1 MYNTKINE
9 SLAKNNSATPEKIN
23 IVRGSVKQ
31 TTADKMNE
39 LAKSVR
45 SGNID
50 SFDALYNLAYSKAFY
65 IASKEEETRD
75 QADDIAQEAMI
86 RLYQNID
93 KVEYVTTWL
102 YRTVSNMVT
111 DAKRKKES
119 LPVLEFDAPKVNAK
133 SDAPSLLLSETV
145 GDKSVWVN
153 PEAVLERDSKEE
165 ILKNALPHILS
176 LLSDRHQE
184 VICYALI
191 EKKKQSE
198 IASIMGIS
206 RSTVAVT
213 LRNATARFQKEFAAH
228 YDVALFGLQ
237 SAYELETIT
246 VSSSFLAFI
255 KIQKITPYFANRKR
269 VHGKSMYPYF
279 YSIVLFFRSVAL
291 VLFKTSVRILVSVKS
306 QSSISLVSQFC
317 KNGFA
322 TLISLHSSSS
332 AEHSNTLHIV
342 IKTSILGTVFPLSKW
357 LIWLAPTPISSDNL
371 SWVSPF
377 SIRFCLMRCPI
388 SV

>member
-1 MYNTKINE
+1 MF
-9 SLAKNNSATPEKIN
+9 SRNNMNNVNS
-23 IVRGSVKQ
+23 GSVKQ

-102 YRTVSNMVT
+102 YRTVTNMVT

-269 VHGKSMYPYF
+269 VHGQIHVP
-279 YSIVLFFRSVAL
+279 VLLLHCF
-291 VLFKTSVRILVSVKS
+291 ILPKR
-306 QSSISLVSQFC
+306 C
-317 KNGFA
+317 
-322 TLISLHSSSS
+322 
-332 AEHSNTLHIV
+332 
-342 IKTSILGTVFPLSKW
+342 
-357 LIWLAPTPISSDNL
+357 
-371 SWVSPF
+371 F
-377 SIRFCLMRCPI
+377 STIQNIC
-388 SV
+388 

>member
-1 MYNTKINE
+1 MFSRN
-9 SLAKNNSATPEKIN
+9 KNNVNSGSA
-23 IVRGSVKQ
+23 KQ
-31 TTADKMNE
+31 TTADRMNE

-45 SGNID
+45 SGNIE
-50 SFDALYNLAYSKAFY
+50 SFDALYKLAYGKAFY

-75 QADDIAQEAMI
+75 LADDIAQEAMI

-102 YRTVSNMVT
+102 YRTVTNMVT

-176 LLSDRHQE
+176 LLSDRHQD

-237 SAYELETIT
+237 SAYELETIA

-255 KIQKITPYFANRKR
+255 KIQKNTPYFANRKR
-269 VHGKSMYPYF
+269 VHGQIHVP
-279 YSIVLFFRSVAL
+279 VL
-291 VLFKTSVRILVSVKS
+291 LFHCFIL
-306 QSSISLVSQFC
+306 
-317 KNGFA
+317 
-322 TLISLHSSSS
+322 
-332 AEHSNTLHIV
+332 
-342 IKTSILGTVFPLSKW
+342 P
-357 LIWLAPTPISSDNL
+357 
-371 SWVSPF
+371 
-377 SIRFCLMRCPI
+377 
-388 SV
+388 

>member
-1 MYNTKINE
+1 MFSRNN
-9 SLAKNNSATPEKIN
+9 KNNVNS
-23 IVRGSVKQ
+23 GSTKQ
-31 TTADKMNE
+31 TTADRMNE

-269 VHGKSMYPYF
+269 VHGQIHVP
-279 YSIVLFFRSVAL
+279 VLLLHCF
-291 VLFKTSVRILVSVKS
+291 ILPKRCFS
-306 QSSISLVSQFC
+306 
-317 KNGFA
+317 
-322 TLISLHSSSS
+322 
-332 AEHSNTLHIV
+332 
-342 IKTSILGTVFPLSKW
+342 TVQN
-357 LIWLAPTPISSDNL
+357 I
-371 SWVSPF
+371 
-377 SIRFCLMRCPI
+377 C
-388 SV
+388 

>member
-102 YRTVSNMVT
+102 YRTVTNMVT

-237 SAYELETIT
+237 SAYELETIA

-255 KIQKITPYFANRKR
+255 KIQKNTPYFANRKR

-306 QSSISLVSQFC
+306 QSPINSVSQFC

-322 TLISLHSSSS
+322 VLISRQSSSS
-332 AEHSNTLHIV
+332 AEHSNTLQIV
-342 IKTSILGTVFPLSKW
+342 INTSMLGTVLPLSRW
-357 LIWLAPTPISSDNL
+357 LMWLAPTPISSDSF

-377 SIRFCLMRCPI
+377 SIRFCLIRCPM

>member
-31 TTADKMNE
+31 TTADRMNE

-45 SGNID
+45 AGNIE
-50 SFDALYNLAYSKAFY
+50 SFNELYVLAYRKAVS
-65 IASKEEETRD
+65 IAAMREAPKD

-111 DAKRKKES
+111 DEKRKRES
-119 LPVLEFDAPKVNAK
+119 HPVLEFDAPKANPK
-133 SDAPSLLLSETV
+133 SDATPLLLSETV

-153 PEAVLERDSKEE
+153 PDAVLERDSKEE
-165 ILKNALPHILS
+165 ILKDALPHILS
-176 LLSDRHQE
+176 LLSERHQE
-184 VICYALI
+184 VIRYALI

-237 SAYELETIT
+237 SAYELETIA

-255 KIQKITPYFANRKR
+255 KIQKNTPYFANRKR
-269 VHGKSMYPYF
+269 VHGQIHVP
-279 YSIVLFFRSVAL
+279 VLLLHCF
-291 VLFKTSVRILVSVKS
+291 ILPKRCFS
-306 QSSISLVSQFC
+306 
-317 KNGFA
+317 
-322 TLISLHSSSS
+322 
-332 AEHSNTLHIV
+332 
-342 IKTSILGTVFPLSKW
+342 TVQN
-357 LIWLAPTPISSDNL
+357 I
-371 SWVSPF
+371 
-377 SIRFCLMRCPI
+377 C
-388 SV
+388 

>member
-1 MYNTKINE
+1 MF
-9 SLAKNNSATPEKIN
+9 SRNNMNNVNS
-23 IVRGSVKQ
+23 GSVKQ
-31 TTADKMNE
+31 TTADRMNE

-45 SGNID
+45 SGNIE
-50 SFDALYNLAYSKAFY
+50 SFDALYKLAYGKAFY

-102 YRTVSNMVT
+102 YRTVTNMVT

-153 PEAVLERDSKEE
+153 PEDVLERDIKEE

-269 VHGKSMYPYF
+269 VHGQIHVP
-279 YSIVLFFRSVAL
+279 VLLLHCF
-291 VLFKTSVRILVSVKS
+291 ILPKRCFS
-306 QSSISLVSQFC
+306 
-317 KNGFA
+317 
-322 TLISLHSSSS
+322 
-332 AEHSNTLHIV
+332 
-342 IKTSILGTVFPLSKW
+342 TVQN
-357 LIWLAPTPISSDNL
+357 I
-371 SWVSPF
+371 
-377 SIRFCLMRCPI
+377 C
-388 SV
+388 

>member
-1 MYNTKINE
+1 MFSRNN
-9 SLAKNNSATPEKIN
+9 KNNVNS
-23 IVRGSVKQ
+23 GSTKQ
-31 TTADKMNE
+31 TTADRMNE

-45 SGNID
+45 SGNIE
-50 SFDALYNLAYSKAFY
+50 SFDALYKLAYGKAFY

-165 ILKNALPHILS
+165 ILKDALPHILS

-191 EKKKQSE
+191 DKKKQSE

-237 SAYELETIT
+237 SAYELETIA

-255 KIQKITPYFANRKR
+255 KIQKNTPYFANRKR
-269 VHGKSMYPYF
+269 VHGQIHVP
-279 YSIVLFFRSVAL
+279 VLLLHCF
-291 VLFKTSVRILVSVKS
+291 ILPKRCFS
-306 QSSISLVSQFC
+306 
-317 KNGFA
+317 
-322 TLISLHSSSS
+322 
-332 AEHSNTLHIV
+332 
-342 IKTSILGTVFPLSKW
+342 TVQN
-357 LIWLAPTPISSDNL
+357 I
-371 SWVSPF
+371 
-377 SIRFCLMRCPI
+377 C
-388 SV
+388 

>member
-1 MYNTKINE
+1 MFSRNN
-9 SLAKNNSATPEKIN
+9 KNNVNS
-23 IVRGSVKQ
+23 GSTKQ
-31 TTADKMNE
+31 TTADRMNE

-45 SGNID
+45 SGNIE
-50 SFDALYNLAYSKAFY
+50 SFDALYKLAYGKAFY

-111 DAKRKKES
+111 DAKKKKES

-153 PEAVLERDSKEE
+153 PDAVLERDSKEE
-165 ILKNALPHILS
+165 ILKDALPHILL
-176 LLSDRHQE
+176 LLSERHQE
-184 VICYALI
+184 VIRYALI

-255 KIQKITPYFANRKR
+255 KIQKNTPYFANRKR

-377 SIRFCLMRCPI
+377 SIRFCLMRCPM